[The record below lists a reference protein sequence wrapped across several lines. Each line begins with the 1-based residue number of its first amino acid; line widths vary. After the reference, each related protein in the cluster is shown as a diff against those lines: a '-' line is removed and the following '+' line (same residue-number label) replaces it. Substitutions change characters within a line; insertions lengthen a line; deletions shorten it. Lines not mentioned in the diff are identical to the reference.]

1 MKRALV
7 FVLAIAAM
15 VATLQMNEAEES
27 YSLENPYRGGVIP
40 VEFEIVEPSERI
52 FIFVHGMGGSK
63 SSFDELKEMCVR
75 DEISWISFDLRG
87 HGDSKES
94 FDFFDSVSDL
104 FAVVE
109 AVHAELPE
117 KKIAIVG
124 HSLGASIACMSGM
137 EVDGRRIIDQIDTVV
152 SLSSP
157 ASVGDLLHLD
167 PAFDWLADAIES
179 DSWNTIKRFFGDRQ
193 VRIGGVL
200 FDMKAIEDFVSQS
213 DTRMADYV
221 SMISPSKLVIIHG
234 TKDLIV
240 TIDSAFE
247 LYRSAE
253 EPKSIRIFEGEGH
266 SIENEEEL
274 YSTIISE
281 L

>member
-1 MKRALV
+1 MIKTIFLGI
-7 FVLAIAAM
+7 VLIFAA
-15 VATLQMNEAEES
+15 TQMSGAEKI
-27 YSLENPYRGGVIP
+27 YTLENPYRGGIIP
-40 VEFEIVEPSERI
+40 VEMELIEPSEH
-52 FIFVHGMGGSK
+52 IFVFIHGMGGSK

-75 DEISWISFDLRG
+75 DGISWVSFDLRG
-87 HGDSKES
+87 HGDSEES

-109 AVHAELPE
+109 SVRAEFPE
-117 KKIAIVG
+117 KRIVVVG
-124 HSLGASIACMSGM
+124 HSLGASVACMSGM
-137 EVDGRRIIDQIDTVV
+137 ELDGRRVIDQIDTVI

-157 ASVGDLLHLD
+157 AAVGDILHLD

-179 DSWNTIKRFFGDRQ
+179 DAWSNIERFFGDRQ

-200 FDMKAIEDFVSQS
+200 FDMDAIEDFVSQG

-221 SMISPSKLVIIHG
+221 SMISPSKLVIVHG
-234 TKDLIV
+234 TNDLIV

-247 LYRSAE
+247 LYTNAE

-266 SIENEEEL
+266 SIEDKEKL